1 MKLGRL
7 KKVDLRE
14 VWKTEAQH
22 FTPWLANEEN
32 LALLGDTI
40 GLDLECEAVEKNVG
54 PFRADILC
62 KDTANDSW
70 VLIENQ
76 VERTDHTRLG
86 QLLTYAAGLKTVTI
100 VWIAQRFTD
109 EHRAEIATYRRRIEQ
124 AMQDALAD
132 GVDQGVLAVDDVP
145 GTAFALLSL
154 GIDLVRWF
162 EPGGS
167 WTAEGLADLHAS
179 LAVKMTRAH

>member
-7 KKVDLRE
+7 EKVGLRD

-22 FTPWLANEEN
+22 FTPWLAKEEN

-40 GLDLECEAVEKNVG
+40 GLDLECEAVEKDVG

-76 VERTDHTRLG
+76 VERTDHTHLG

-109 EHRAEIATYRRRIEQ
+109 EHRAALDWLNEVTGDEINFFGLEVELWRIGESSI
-124 AMQDALAD
+124 APKFNIVSKANEWTKGKA
-132 GVDQGVLAVDDVP
+132 
-145 GTAFALLSL
+145 GTGHVSGDKDLS
-154 GIDLVRWF
+154 D
-162 EPGGS
+162 
-167 WTAEGLADLHAS
+167 T
-179 LAVKMTRAH
+179 K